1 MTTSDVV
8 RGYHEARFRGDVA
21 AAVALTAT
29 PFQFSSPML
38 QSDDPTGHLAGLPA
52 FLSIVT
58 GVRLLSELYGPD
70 EATLVYDVHTASP
83 VGTQRT
89 AEHFRLTGGL
99 ITSIT
104 LIFDATPWQ
113 ALRSA
118 VVAGQAV
125 RSVAGQHGVAG

>member
-1 MTTSDVV
+1 MNIADVV
-8 RGYHEARFRGDVA
+8 RAYHDARFRGDVA
-21 AAVALTAT
+21 AAVALTGT
-29 PFQFSSPML
+29 PFQFRSPML
-38 QSDDPTGHLAGLPA
+38 RSDDPAGHLAGLPG

-58 GVRLLSELYGPD
+58 GVELRSELYGTD

-118 VVAGQAV
+118 VVG
-125 RSVAGQHGVAG
+125 